1 MRNYLRIQ
9 VYKMEF
15 YSLAGKMA
23 LGSRLRRLA
32 DSLSF
37 EAGKIYELYGVNID
51 PKWFPVFYLLSH
63 KEEASIT
70 DIAKDIGHT
79 HPSVSNIVKEM
90 AKNKIVTVS
99 KSETDSRVTVVK
111 LSAKGKKLSLK
122 AKDQYLDVTQA
133 VEQLQIETET
143 NLFKAVE
150 QTEIQL
156 EHQSFY
162 DRVRTERKNREN
174 ENIKIIEYSSKYRS
188 KFAELNIEWIEQYW
202 KMEEAD
208 YSALQDPEGY
218 ILKAGGFIFLALYN
232 GEVVG
237 TCALLNKGNS
247 VFELAKMA
255 VTSKAKGKGI
265 GFLLGKTV
273 IDKSKAIKAKQVYL
287 ESNTILKPAINLY
300 EKLGFQRSQGVT
312 SPYERCNIQMEL
324 NQS

>member
-1 MRNYLRIQ
+1 
-9 VYKMEF
+9 MEF

-37 EAGKIYELYGVNID
+37 EAVKIYEFYGVSID
-51 PKWFPVFYLLSH
+51 PKWFPVFYMLSH
-63 KEEASIT
+63 KEESSIT
-70 DIAKDIGHT
+70 DIAKTIGHT

-90 AKNKIVTVS
+90 EQNKIVSVS
-99 KSETDSRVTVVK
+99 KSATDSRVTVVK

-122 AKDQYLDVTQA
+122 AEEQYLDVTQA
-133 VEQLQIETET
+133 VEQLQIETEV
-143 NLFKAVE
+143 NLFRAVE

-162 DRVRTERKNREN
+162 DRVRTERKRRES

-188 KFAELNIEWIEQYW
+188 KFTELNIEWIEQHW
-202 KMEEAD
+202 KIEQAD
-208 YSALQDPEGY
+208 YSALHDPEGY
-218 ILKAGGFIFLALYN
+218 ILKSGGFIFFALYN

-237 TCALLNKGNS
+237 TCALLNKGS
-247 VFELAKMA
+247 LVFELAKMA

-273 IDKSKAIKAKQVYL
+273 IDKSKVIKAKRVYL
-287 ESNTILKPAINLY
+287 ESNTILKPAIHLY
-300 EKLGFQRSQGVT
+300 KKLGFQKSQGIT

-324 NQS
+324 KKS

>member
-1 MRNYLRIQ
+1 
-9 VYKMEF
+9 MEF

-37 EAGKIYELYGVNID
+37 EAGKIYEFYGVNID
-51 PKWFPVFYLLSH
+51 PKWFPVFYMLSH
-63 KEEASIT
+63 KEESSIT

-90 AKNKIVTVS
+90 EKNRIVTVS

-122 AKDQYLDVTQA
+122 AEEQYLDVTQA
-133 VEQLQIETET
+133 VEQLQIETEA
-143 NLFKAVE
+143 NLFRAVE

-156 EHQSFY
+156 ENQSFY
-162 DRVRTERKNREN
+162 DRVRMERKSRES

-208 YSALQDPEGY
+208 YSALHDPEGY
-218 ILKAGGFIFLALYN
+218 ILKSGGLIFLAVYN
-232 GEVVG
+232 REVVG

-265 GFLLGKTV
+265 GYLLGKTV
-273 IDKSKAIKAKQVYL
+273 IDKSRIMKAKRVYL

-300 EKLGFQRSQGVT
+300 EKLGFQKSQGVT

-324 NQS
+324 KKANKSI

>member
-1 MRNYLRIQ
+1 
-9 VYKMEF
+9 MEF

-37 EAGKIYELYGVNID
+37 EAGKIYEFYGVNID
-51 PKWFPVFYLLSH
+51 PKWFPVFYILSH
-63 KEEASIT
+63 KEESSIT

-90 AKNKIVTVS
+90 EKNKIVTVS
-99 KSETDSRVTVVK
+99 KSEADSRVTVVK
-111 LSAKGKKLSLK
+111 LSAKGKTLSLK
-122 AKDQYLDVTQA
+122 AEEQYLDVTQA
-133 VEQLQIETET
+133 GEQLQIETEA
-143 NLFKAVE
+143 NLFRAVE

-156 EHQSFY
+156 ENQSFY
-162 DRVRTERKNREN
+162 DRVRTERKSRES

-208 YSALQDPEGY
+208 YSALHDPEGY
-218 ILKAGGFIFLALYN
+218 ILKSGGLIFLAVYN
-232 GEVVG
+232 REVVG

-265 GFLLGKTV
+265 GYLLGKTV
-273 IDKSKAIKAKQVYL
+273 IDKSRIMKAKRVYL

-300 EKLGFQRSQGVT
+300 EKLGFQKSQGVT

-324 NQS
+324 KKANKSI